1 MGLEEA
7 AEPGGKINWW
17 NLKEGKKKKEKKWNK
32 TKQTNKKKAQWNQN
46 QRTFLLLRHVSA
58 ISTLKYDQS
67 QWFNII
73 ELMLIV

>member
-1 MGLEEA
+1 MGFEEA

-32 TKQTNKKKAQWNQN
+32 TNKQKKAQRKQN